1 MSSIL
6 KVDQIQ
12 LANGSTPTVGD
23 LGINQSGTI
32 VAAYTVN
39 SSTSAQSST
48 VASAIDI
55 TGMSITLTPKFSNST
70 IVVTAMIAAETHS
83 SHSDKGIRFWI
94 KRDGSDVYAGEY
106 DLYNSSDA
114 NQRIGKVHLMFNE
127 SAASTTERTYKIA
140 FSSTRAAST
149 AIARVNNYGEPSSMM
164 ILEIAG

>member
-1 MSSIL
+1 MSSII

-12 LANGSTPTVGD
+12 LADGSTPTAGD

-39 SSTSAQSST
+39 SSTSAQSSA
-48 VASAIDI
+48 VSSATDI
-55 TGMSITLTPKFSNST
+55 TGMSITMTPKFSNST
-70 IVVTAMIAAETHS
+70 IVITTMIAAETHS
-83 SHSDKGIRFWI
+83 SHPDKGIRFWI
-94 KRDGSDVYAGEY
+94 KRDGSNVYESQY

-127 SAASTTERTYKIA
+127 SAVSTSERTYKIA
-140 FSSTRAAST
+140 FASTRDTST